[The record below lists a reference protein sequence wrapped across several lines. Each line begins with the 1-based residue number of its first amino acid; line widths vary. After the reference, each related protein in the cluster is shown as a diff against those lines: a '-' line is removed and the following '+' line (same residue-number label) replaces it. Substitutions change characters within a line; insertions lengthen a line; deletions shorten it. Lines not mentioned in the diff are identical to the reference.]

1 MGIQRITV
9 SSDAGG
15 SIPVWN
21 EKKDAVVDILIGG
34 MEPLYEIIRNLVLDF
49 NVPMED
55 AIQLI
60 TSNVAKAL
68 ELYPRKGCLQ
78 AESDADLVLLDEDLQ
93 IDTVMAKGRLM
104 MQDKQLLAK
113 GTFEQIPLYKKED

>member
-1 MGIQRITV
+1 MGIERLTV

-21 EKKDAVVDILIGG
+21 EAKDAVVDVMIGG
-34 MEPLYEIIRNLVLDF
+34 MEPLYEIIRNLVVDF
-49 NVPMED
+49 KVPMEE

-68 ELYPRKGCLQ
+68 ELYPRKGCLHP
-78 AESDADLVLLDEDLQ
+78 ESDADLVLLDEDLQ

-104 MQDKQLLAK
+104 MQNKKLLVK
-113 GTFEQIPLYKKED
+113 GTFEQIPLYKEEE

>member
-1 MGIQRITV
+1 
-9 SSDAGG
+9 
-15 SIPVWN
+15 
-21 EKKDAVVDILIGG
+21 